1 LKKQIDDLLFHFLT
15 VFNFVNS
22 VTTVRIVKKPSVR
35 YTQGAQKMSEDRK
48 LILKMLQENRI
59 TIEEAERLLKAT
71 EDKAPGASQRASR
84 SSEDTLFDRTAP
96 KVEHF
101 VNSLSSMFDTV
112 SQQLGP
118 TLEKRF
124 EGWFQQKQHKTG
136 QTEAAD
142 NTGFETLRRDEQVIP
157 LEANVEKI
165 KLHYTLGDVTV
176 ISHAGENIHAALEK
190 RVYSNQVEDKLKYE
204 DLRLESHQEGN
215 TLFLKLAGVEGLTP
229 SKQAEVHLHLQV
241 PASLD
246 LELATDAHD
255 ISLSQWS
262 HTQGQVHLLSGS
274 GNLSLQNVALKAI
287 ELETRSGNVNAEQA
301 SESLKVTTQSG
312 DITLAG
318 SVYKGQL
325 KSASGH
331 VSVSASILDRLNA
344 EGSSSDMQIQV
355 LDGQG
360 SLELSTRSG
369 DIELSGELHKESV
382 LNSASGDLQCDI
394 IVHPAASVSLTTHSG
409 DIDLILRPESQCS
422 VELEARTGDIE
433 SRLELADPQTAEHS
447 LKGKKGSGEGVLKAQ
462 TQSGDI
468 LLS

>member
-1 LKKQIDDLLFHFLT
+1 
-15 VFNFVNS
+15 
-22 VTTVRIVKKPSVR
+22 
-35 YTQGAQKMSEDRK
+35 MSEDRK

-71 EDKAPGASQRASR
+71 EDKMPGASRG
-84 SSEDTLFDRTAP
+84 SEDTLFDRTAP

-101 VNSLSSMFDTV
+101 VNSLSSMFDSV

-124 EGWFQQKQHKTG
+124 EGWFQQKQHTPPKG
-136 QTEAAD
+136 SSNKSDTE
-142 NTGFETLRRDEQVIP
+142 GFETMRRDEQVIP
-157 LEANVEKI
+157 LESSIEKI

-176 ISHAGENIHAALEK
+176 TSHAGENIHAALEK
-190 RVYSNQVEDKLKYE
+190 RVYSDKVEDKLKYE
-204 DLRLESHQEGN
+204 DIHLESHQEGS
-215 TLFLKLAGVEGLTP
+215 TLFLKLAGTEGLTP
-229 SKQAEVHLHLQV
+229 SKQAEIHLQLQV

-246 LELATDAHD
+246 LELTTDAHD

-301 SESLKVTTQSG
+301 SESLKITTQSG

-318 SVYKGQL
+318 SVYKGQV

-331 VSVSASILDRLNA
+331 LNISASILDRLHA
-344 EGSSSDMQIQV
+344 EGSSSDMQVQI

-394 IVHPAASVSLTTHSG
+394 IVHPAASVSLTSHSG

-433 SRLELADPQTAEHS
+433 SRLELTSAETGEHS
-447 LKGKKGSGEGVLKAQ
+447 LKGQKGSGEGVLKAQ

>member
-1 LKKQIDDLLFHFLT
+1 
-15 VFNFVNS
+15 
-22 VTTVRIVKKPSVR
+22 
-35 YTQGAQKMSEDRK
+35 MSDDRK

-71 EDKAPGASQRASR
+71 EDKAPGSSRAP
-84 SSEDTLFDRTAP
+84 EDTLFDRTAP

-124 EGWFQQKQHKTG
+124 EGWFQQKHKSTK
-136 QTEAAD
+136 TTPADEA
-142 NTGFETLRRDEQVIP
+142 GFETLRRDEQVIP
-157 LEANVEKI
+157 LEPGIEKI
-165 KLHYTLGDVTV
+165 KVHYTLGDVNV
-176 ISHAGENIHAALEK
+176 ISHSGEHIHAALEK
-190 RVYSNQVEDKLKYE
+190 RVYSTQVEDKLKYE
-204 DLRLESHQEGN
+204 DLHLESHQEGN
-215 TLFLKLAGVEGLTP
+215 TLFLKLAGAEGLTA
-229 SKQAEVHLHLQV
+229 SQHAEVHLQLQV

-246 LELATDAHD
+246 LVLDTEKHN

-262 HTQGQVHLLSGS
+262 HTQGQVHLRSGS

-287 ELETRSGNVNAEQA
+287 DLETQTGNVSAEQA
-301 SESLKVTTQSG
+301 SESLKVVTQSG
-312 DITLAG
+312 NIHLAG
-318 SVYKGQL
+318 SIYKGQI
-325 KSASGH
+325 KSGSGQIT
-331 VSVSASILDRLNA
+331 VSASVFDRLTA
-344 EGSSSDMQIQV
+344 ESSSSDLQV
-355 LDGQG
+355 QLLDGQG

-369 DIELSGELHKESV
+369 DIELSGELHKEGV

-394 IVHPAASVSLTTHSG
+394 IVHPSASVSLTSHSG
-409 DIDLILRPESQCS
+409 DVDLILRPESQCS
-422 VELEARTGDIE
+422 IELEARSGDIE
-433 SRLELADPQTAEHS
+433 SRLELEAQHASEHS

>member
-1 LKKQIDDLLFHFLT
+1 
-15 VFNFVNS
+15 
-22 VTTVRIVKKPSVR
+22 
-35 YTQGAQKMSEDRK
+35 MSEDRK

-71 EDKAPGASQRASR
+71 EDKTQGSSR
-84 SSEDTLFDRTAP
+84 PPEDTLFERTAP

-124 EGWFQQKQHKTG
+124 EGWFQQKQHKT
-136 QTEAAD
+136 TKAD
-142 NTGFETLRRDEQVIP
+142 ESNSSAFETLRRDEQVIP
-157 LEANVEKI
+157 LESDIEKI
-165 KLHYTLGDVTV
+165 KVHYTLGDVNV

-190 RVYSNQVEDKLKYE
+190 RVYSEQVEDKLKYE
-204 DLRLESHQEGN
+204 DLHLESHREGN
-215 TLFLKLAGVEGLTP
+215 TLFLKLVGAEGL
-229 SKQAEVHLHLQV
+229 SASQHAEVHLQLQV

-246 LELATDAHD
+246 LVLDTDKHD

-262 HTQGQVHLLSGS
+262 HTQGQVHLRSAS

-287 ELETRSGNVNAEQA
+287 DLETQSGNVNAEQA
-301 SESLKVTTQSG
+301 SESLKVITQSG
-312 DITLAG
+312 DINLTG
-318 SVYKGQL
+318 SIYKGQV
-325 KSASGH
+325 KSASGQIT
-331 VSVSASILDRLNA
+331 VSASVLERLTA
-344 EGSSSDMQIQV
+344 EGSSSDMQIQL
-355 LDGQG
+355 LDGHG

-369 DIELSGELHKESV
+369 DIELSGELYKESV

-394 IVHPAASVSLTTHSG
+394 IVHPASSVSLTSHSG

-422 VELEARTGDIE
+422 IELEARTGDIE
-433 SRLELADPQTAEHS
+433 SRIDLEAQQTSEHG

>member
-1 LKKQIDDLLFHFLT
+1 
-15 VFNFVNS
+15 
-22 VTTVRIVKKPSVR
+22 
-35 YTQGAQKMSEDRK
+35 MSEDRK

-71 EDKAPGASQRASR
+71 EDKAPGASRAP
-84 SSEDTLFDRTAP
+84 EDTLFDRTAP

-124 EGWFQQKQHKTG
+124 EGWFQQKQHKT
-136 QTEAAD
+136 TKAD
-142 NTGFETLRRDEQVIP
+142 APGAGGEGFETLRRDEQVIP
-157 LEANVEKI
+157 LEANIEKI

-176 ISHAGENIHAALEK
+176 TSHAGEHIHAALEK
-190 RVYSNQVEDKLKYE
+190 RVYSDQVEDKLKYE
-204 DLRLESHQEGN
+204 DLHLESHQEGN
-215 TLFLKLAGVEGLTP
+215 TLFLKLAGAEGLSP
-229 SKQAEVHLHLQV
+229 SKQAEIHLQLQV

-318 SVYKGQL
+318 SIYKGQI
-325 KSASGH
+325 KSGSGH
-331 VSVSASILDRLNA
+331 INVGASVLDRLNA
-344 EGSSSDMQIQV
+344 EGSSSDMQIQL

-394 IVHPAASVSLTTHSG
+394 IVHSNASVSLTSHSG
-409 DIDLILRPESQCS
+409 DIDLILRPESQCGI
-422 VELEARTGDIE
+422 ELEARTGDIE
-433 SRLELADPQTAEHS
+433 SRLELDDPQTSEHR